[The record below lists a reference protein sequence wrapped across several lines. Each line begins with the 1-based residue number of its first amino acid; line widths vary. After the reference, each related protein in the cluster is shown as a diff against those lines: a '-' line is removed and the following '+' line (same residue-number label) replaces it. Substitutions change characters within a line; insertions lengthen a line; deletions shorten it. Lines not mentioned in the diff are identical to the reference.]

1 MTTNIYILRLEG
13 GNYYIGKSN
22 DVMSRYQQHLNGNGS
37 AWTRKHKPIS
47 VERVIE
53 KASPFDEDKY
63 TKEYMS
69 KYGIDKVRGGS
80 YVEINLSEFHRE
92 ALKME
97 IWGAKNLC
105 TQCGRARH
113 FVSNCFAST
122 DVSGNTIKYEN
133 ESDDESDEELW
144 ECEYCDK
151 TFTSERNAVIHEKS
165 CRQTHSNQSKSSST
179 CYRCGRKGHY
189 SSDCY
194 ASRHIRGYSLD

>member
-22 DVMSRYQQHLNGNGS
+22 DVMNRYQQHLNGNGS

-47 VERVIE
+47 VEKIIE
-53 KASPFDEDKY
+53 NASAFDEDKY

-80 YVEINLSEFHRE
+80 YVEVSLSEFHRE
-92 ALKME
+92 ALNME

-105 TQCGRARH
+105 TQCGRAGH
-113 FVSNCFAST
+113 FVKDCFAST
-122 DVSGNTIKYEN
+122 DVSGNTIDYES
-133 ESDDESDEELW
+133 ESDDDSEEDVW

-151 TFTSERNAVIHEKS
+151 TFTSEHIAYLHEKS
-165 CRQTHSNQSKSSST
+165 CRQNYSKQFTTTST
-179 CYRCGRKGHY
+179 CYRCGRAGHY
-189 SSDCY
+189 SSNCY
-194 ASRHIRGYSLD
+194 ASRHVKGYSLN